1 VKLVDGALRI
11 VLTSLHYLVR
21 LTWFVRRPKTFGAHA
36 LALTPEGKIIL
47 VRLRYVPCWRLPGG
61 GRRSD
66 EPPVEAAL
74 RELREEIGMTA
85 HGEAKA
91 ARDFQESVHFKR
103 DIASLVLV
111 RDVRYRPR
119 WSLEVEAVRE
129 ADLDALPAD
138 MAANA
143 RLWIDEVKP
152 LL

>member
-1 VKLVDGALRI
+1 MTLVDQALRI
-11 VLTSLHYLVR
+11 VLTSLHYLLR
-21 LTWFVRRPKTFGAHA
+21 LSWFIRRPKTFGAHA
-36 LALTPEGKIIL
+36 LALTPEGKVIL
-47 VRLRYVPCWRLPGG
+47 VRLRYAPFWRLPGG
-61 GRRSD
+61 GGTAD
-66 EPPVEAAL
+66 EPPVDAAL

-91 ARDFQESVHFKR
+91 ARDFHESVHFKR

-119 WSLEVEAVRE
+119 WSLEVEAVCE

-138 MAANA
+138 MSANA
-143 RLWIDEVKP
+143 RLWIDEARP